1 MGVPCSPMNQVQYP
15 ALDVQ
20 NIVKT
25 YGTVQAL
32 KGLSFQINPGEV
44 FGLLGPN
51 GAGKTSL
58 ISIIV
63 TLEEATSGG
72 VRVFGNNPVTD
83 PRKAKM
89 NLGWVPQE
97 IINHGYFNV
106 QEILQF
112 HAGYFG
118 VTDGQARIKF
128 LLDGLGM
135 WEHRLKKVKQLS
147 GGMKRRLMIA
157 KALIH
162 SPGLLLLDE
171 PTAGVDVELRT
182 RLWDFV
188 SHLRGEGLSILLTT
202 HYLEEAERLCD
213 RVAIIHKG
221 TLREMGPT
229 RQLVEKF
236 SRKKVILKLQNALDQ
251 LQHNDL
257 VSGQNDEWTFLVAMD
272 KPLGELLREVRVNS
286 DQLRDV
292 QVAEGTLEDVFLK
305 FTKDE
310 AQA

>member
-1 MGVPCSPMNQVQYP
+1 MIQNDPTAPS
-15 ALDVQ
+15 ALSIDNV
-20 NIVKT
+20 IKS
-25 YGTVQAL
+25 YGTTEAL
-32 KGLSFQINPGEV
+32 KGVTFDIRPGEV

-63 TLEEATSGG
+63 TLEQATSGR
-72 VRVFGNNPVTD
+72 VKVFGSD
-83 PRKAKM
+83 PALQPRQAKT
-89 NLGWVPQE
+89 NVGWVPQE

-106 QEILQF
+106 EEIMEF
-112 HAGYFG
+112 HAGYYG
-118 VTDGQARIKF
+118 VRDPKPRIKF
-128 LLDGLGM
+128 LLDGLGL
-135 WEHRLKKVKQLS
+135 WEHRAKKVKQLS

-157 KALIH
+157 KALVH

-188 SHLRGEGLSILLTT
+188 SLLRSEGLTILLTT

-236 SRKKVILKLQNALDQ
+236 SRKKIIIKLQSPVSTM
-251 LQHNDL
+251 QHADL
-257 VSGQNDEWTFLVAMD
+257 VSGAGTDWTFLVGMD
-272 KPLGELLREVRVNS
+272 KPLGALLREVNVSS
-286 DQLRDV
+286 DQLSDV

-305 FTKDE
+305 FTSNEVK
-310 AQA
+310 A

>member
-1 MGVPCSPMNQVQYP
+1 MDKSNTP
-15 ALDVQ
+15 ALRIDDVAK
-20 NIVKT
+20 N
-25 YGTVQAL
+25 YGATHAL
-32 KGLSFQINPGEV
+32 KGVSFDIKPGEV

-63 TLEEATSGG
+63 TLEQATSGR
-72 VRVFGNNPVTD
+72 VEVFGND
-83 PRKAKM
+83 PHKHPRRAKM

-97 IINHGYFNV
+97 IINHGYFSV
-106 QEILQF
+106 EEILEF

-118 VTDGQARIKF
+118 VAKPKDRIKF

-135 WEHRLKKVKQLS
+135 WEHRAKKVKQLS

-162 SPGLLLLDE
+162 SPGLFLLDE
-171 PTAGVDVELRT
+171 PTAGVDVDLRR

-188 SHLRGEGLSILLTT
+188 SQLRKEGLSILLTT
-202 HYLEEAERLCD
+202 HYLEEAEALCD
-213 RVAIIHKG
+213 RVAIIHRG

-236 SRKKVILKLQNALDQ
+236 SRKKVILKLQNPVSNLA
-251 LQHNDL
+251 HADL
-257 VSGQNDEWTFLVAMD
+257 VSGEGREWTYLVGMD
-272 KPLGELLREVRVNS
+272 KPLGALLRELHVNS
-286 DQLRDV
+286 DQLADV
-292 QVAEGTLEDVFLK
+292 QVNDGTLEDVFLK
-305 FTKDE
+305 FTHE
-310 AQA
+310 GNPL